1 MEGCVETPILQ
12 SRKVIRSRGCLL
24 GIICP
29 YKYVLHI
36 NIKLIDQK
44 EMQVKKNEEEEEEFQ
59 HVLFPLLTWFCYE
72 ILTPLGMRKL
82 RKFSHDRWVDPV
94 WIRSVTWPVGLT
106 YIGRYTSRQKRKN
119 ASRRAKMQE
128 ERRNGPETSRSRLD
142 SHEGGSIN

>member
-44 EMQVKKNEEEEEEFQ
+44 EMQVKKKKKKKNFSTFY
-59 HVLFPLLTWFCYE
+59 FP
-72 ILTPLGMRKL
+72 ISHDSVM
-82 RKFSHDRWVDPV
+82 KFSRH
-94 WIRSVTWPVGLT
+94 
-106 YIGRYTSRQKRKN
+106 
-119 ASRRAKMQE
+119 
-128 ERRNGPETSRSRLD
+128 
-142 SHEGGSIN
+142 